1 MLPEDMFI
9 LLIATD
15 LRNKIATATDTDEL
29 TVTTH
34 ELNIMHSGHVRP
46 PSIILLYLS
55 SFHPMKTPVLCMVLI
70 YFLWYITLCPTLHPD
85 TIYEIPS
92 TLPYSYIN
100 CTTRQSDSKFDL
112 ETVQPVNCHNLSH
125 LSQQVLSTSVLI
137 SSQTLGI
144 MHNDSEALIQ
154 LPLITDLHH
163 CEVYTITLFTW
174 TRML

>member
-1 MLPEDMFI
+1 MDALSRQSNHVTEEDDETIIMLPEDMFI

-70 YFLWYITLCPTLHPD
+70 YFLWYIILCPNPFT
-85 TIYEIPS
+85 
-92 TLPYSYIN
+92 
-100 CTTRQSDSKFDL
+100 
-112 ETVQPVNCHNLSH
+112 
-125 LSQQVLSTSVLI
+125 
-137 SSQTLGI
+137 
-144 MHNDSEALIQ
+144 Q
-154 LPLITDLHH
+154 LLYMRYP
-163 CEVYTITLFTW
+163 
-174 TRML
+174 